1 MKVSICL
8 FAWLLGVFIAFN
20 MYHSFMKSSENKQII
35 YNSYKKNMVSGSMN
49 KSVEYH
55 YFRRVSDLF
64 IHNLCV
70 AFLLS
75 IGGLFTAGSLSLL
88 VLIYNGFLA
97 ASAILY
103 VSNYQNSTF
112 ILSRLWHAPFE
123 IVALIWFASIGLSG
137 TTLVSRFLK
146 KEKILFYDLYILKSA
161 WKPIFLLFIAAL
173 IEAI

>member
-20 MYHSFMKSSENKQII
+20 MYHSFMKASENQQII
-35 YNSYKKNMVSGSMN
+35 SNNHKKNKVFANIN
-49 KSVEYH
+49 KSAEYP
-55 YFRRVSDLF
+55 YFSRVSDLF

-75 IGGLFTAGSLSLL
+75 IGGLFTAGSLSIIVL
-88 VLIYNGFLA
+88 VYNGFLA
-97 ASAILY
+97 TSTILY
-103 VSNYQNSTF
+103 VSNYQKLTF

-137 TTLVSRFLK
+137 ATLFSRFLK
-146 KEKILFYDLYILKSA
+146 KEKILFYDLYLFKSV
-161 WKPIFLLFIAAL
+161 WKPMILLFIAAL